1 MRDDDIED
9 ALAVAGA
16 LDHALKLESL
26 VVGSR
31 GDRVRRT
38 RQRRP
43 SVLCHPCLHL
53 PLLSRDRQIVLGLLA
68 C

>member
-1 MRDDDIED
+1 MRDDNIE
-9 ALAVAGA
+9 ALSPSQVRSIMRWNSGRLSSVA
-16 LDHALKLESL
+16 E
-26 VVGSR
+26 R
-31 GDRVRRT
+31 RVRRT

-53 PLLSRDRQIVLGLLA
+53 RLLIRDRQIVLGLPV